1 MRLVIVL
8 MVISPTILDLS
19 KLSMR
24 LLLFTLDL
32 LKVLSRVVWMAL

>member
-1 MRLVIVL
+1 MRLLIVL